1 MSVRTI
7 RTTVVIALAA
17 CLALATASCGGGNMR
32 AEIDRTRAEHAK
44 IAVISVTVNDYGKAL
59 QGTSN
64 SDVAELITRK
74 MNEMLAFAETELGKI
89 WSVVPATNFV
99 GSEAYKRLSIGDLFP
114 GVYGPVLDGHPMLS
128 FSASR
133 GDLVKTDLDPTVA
146 ADLCQA
152 LGVDLIALVYS
163 EWATKTGGFI
173 PVTKPLTKNVMGI
186 FDSQGRR
193 IFKDRKDNVGRKTL
207 GAFGR
212 AVVDEDTINQWVGSY
227 EDGMT
232 RILGEI

>member
-1 MSVRTI
+1 M
-7 RTTVVIALAA
+7 
-17 CLALATASCGGGNMR
+17 
-32 AEIDRTRAEHAK
+32 
-44 IAVISVTVNDYGKAL
+44 
-59 QGTSN
+59 
-64 SDVAELITRK
+64 
-74 MNEMLAFAETELGKI
+74 
-89 WSVVPATNFV
+89 
-99 GSEAYKRLSIGDLFP
+99 
-114 GVYGPVLDGHPMLS
+114 
-128 FSASR
+128 
-133 GDLVKTDLDPTVA
+133 A